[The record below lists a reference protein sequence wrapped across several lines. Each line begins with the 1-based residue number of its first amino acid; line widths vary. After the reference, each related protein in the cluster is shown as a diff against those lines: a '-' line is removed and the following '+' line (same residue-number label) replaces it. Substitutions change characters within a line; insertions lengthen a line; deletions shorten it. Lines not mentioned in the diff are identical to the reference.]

1 MLGCKGL
8 NTTVVYVVGAVHRE
22 GYDGLF
28 KRHSNFEFF
37 DHSLELQLAVK
48 NQLL

>member
-8 NTTVVYVVGAVHRE
+8 NTTIFYVGAAVHRE

-28 KRHSNFEFF
+28 WGILILEFF
-37 DHSLELQLAVK
+37 HHSLEIQLAVK

>member
-28 KRHSNFEFF
+28 WGILNLEFF

>member
-1 MLGCKGL
+1 MLGFKGL
-8 NTTVVYVVGAVHRE
+8 NTTVVYVGAAVHRE

-37 DHSLELQLAVK
+37 DHFLEIQLAVK

>member
-1 MLGCKGL
+1 MLGFKGL

-28 KRHSNFEFF
+28 EAF
-37 DHSLELQLAVK
+37 
-48 NQLL
+48 